1 MSLFCIDLFRNESK
15 AFPYSQ
21 NMSVNGKGFPSQTK
35 EEQAVNRLGS
45 NPFET
50 PKGLLDLFLTHSFQ
64 EREPPLPFPLLEPLK
79 DIHDTFRLL
88 SCKSPRAKGFHNHPP
103 LSIKDIFPSGKLTF
117 QSLVGP
123 IPILVVGILGKHG
136 LNE

>member
-1 MSLFCIDLFRNESK
+1 MRLLCVDLFGNESK

-21 NMSVNGKGFPSQTK
+21 NVSVNGKGLPSQTK

-64 EREPPLPFPLLEPLK
+64 ESEAHLPFPLLEPLK

-88 SCKSPRAKGFHNHPP
+88 S
-103 LSIKDIFPSGKLTF
+103 
-117 QSLVGP
+117 
-123 IPILVVGILGKHG
+123 
-136 LNE
+136 